1 MNKTDS
7 IRLDS
12 QDFTYSKG
20 SYTYYDTYVLGEQF
34 AGEEVIWHDGKPQ
47 YAMNYAG
54 RVLTPNISGD
64 FLKEE
69 LVHMSTEKSVN
80 RSLKIRSLLTWVGA
94 CRIPAAGA
102 VTTQLQFRSRFRC
115 CEVFPEVC
123 RNRPPYQSDR
133 PYM

>member
-1 MNKTDS
+1 MTKYREI
-7 IRLDS
+7 IRL
-12 QDFTYSKG
+12 TG
-20 SYTYYDTYVLGEQF
+20 
-34 AGEEVIWHDGKPQ
+34 
-47 YAMNYAG
+47 
-54 RVLTPNISGD
+54 
-64 FLKEE
+64 

-80 RSLKIRSLLTWVGA
+80 RSLKIRSLLTWFGT